1 MKKQIGFI
9 LAAVTVLSVASC
21 GKYEEGPGF
30 SLRSKKARITGVWD
44 AKEYVQS
51 NGTVTADT
59 DPETLELT
67 KDGSAIYNSNDP
79 NGSFSLNGTWDFAS
93 DKEQVELTFTF
104 FGSSDTERSTIVRL
118 TNDEMWLKDTD
129 GDMIK
134 YEKK

>member
-1 MKKQIGFI
+1 MKKTIGFI

-30 SLRSKKARITGVWD
+30 SLRTKKARLTGEWD

-59 DPETLELT
+59 DPATMELT
-67 KDGSAIYNSNDP
+67 KEGTAIINSNDP
-79 NGSFSLNGTWDFAS
+79 NGNFALTGTWDFAS
-93 DKEQVELTFTF
+93 DKEQLELTFTF
-104 FGSSDTERSTIVRL
+104 FGSTDVERSTIVRL
-118 TNDEMWLKDTD
+118 TNSEMWLKDTD
-129 GDMIK
+129 GDMTK